1 MLQCEPQNVN
11 PGAFVSSL
19 PVAAVLPELLSALQH
34 APQVLLN
41 APTGAGKSTGCR
53 CRFAEGN
60 IAGRIILLEPRA
72 RRRVRAAAG

>member
-1 MLQCEPQNVN
+1 MRTLNVN

-41 APTGAGKSTGCR
+41 APTGAGKST
-53 CRFAEGN
+53 
-60 IAGRIILLEPRA
+60 
-72 RRRVRAAAG
+72 AAAADPRRGQHRGTHYPARAEAPGGA